1 MPQNLVIVESP
12 AKVRTLKKFLGP
24 EYDVR
29 ASVGHVRD
37 LPKSKLGVDIEDNYK
52 PQYKQSTDK
61 ASVIKDL
68 KKAASS
74 VEKIYLATDPDREG
88 EAISWHLEEILGI
101 PNDEPVRIQF
111 NEITERAVR
120 EAIKNPRPID
130 MGLVDAQQAR
140 RILDRLVGYM
150 LSPFLWK
157 KVRRG
162 LSAGRVQSAALN
174 LICERESEIEAFVPK
189 EFWTI
194 DANLEKESGESF
206 TARYFKGKTSKIE
219 DAELASNVVRDCQA
233 APFAVSKVEVK
244 QSAKRPSAP
253 FITSSLQQEAYRKL
267 GLTARTTMSL
277 AQQLYEGMEIQ
288 GKGHVALITYMR
300 TDSYRIA
307 EEARMAAKEYIEA
320 NYGKEYCPA
329 KARIYAKKANSQD
342 AHEAIRPVSL
352 DMPPESVKELLS
364 RDQYRLYKLIWNRF
378 LASQMADMK
387 LDITYV
393 TVESAGHI
401 FKAQGSKVTFNG
413 YSAIYGNTPNGEDKD
428 EDQQSIPRL
437 SEGENLKLLQLKS
450 LQQFTEPPAR
460 FTEGSL
466 IKALEEKGVGRPST
480 YASIID
486 TIKKRDYVDIKERAF
501 VPTSVGR
508 TVCDVLK
515 SNFQDVVSL
524 DFTADMESKL
534 DAIGESKSEWTKVVD
549 DFYKPFN
556 EKLLGAEQSQSR
568 VKVPVEVLDEV
579 CPECGKPLVV
589 RRSRFG
595 PFVGCS
601 GYPECKYIKKKQ
613 KVLLESKCPLCGSQM
628 EERMT
633 KYKRKVYSCTSYPAC
648 TFSTWKKPE
657 DVKCDECGCF
667 TVSYGRGKAK
677 EYRCPNPKCSKY
689 VPPKPK
695 EEDKKDE

>member
-52 PQYKQSTDK
+52 PQYRQSADK

-74 VEKIYLATDPDREG
+74 VDRVYLATDPDREG

-111 NEITERAVR
+111 NEITERAVK

-174 LICERESEIEAFVPK
+174 LICEREAEIEAFVPK

-194 DANLEKESGESF
+194 DASLEKGSGEAF

-219 DAELASNVVRDCQA
+219 DAELASKVVRDCQA
-233 APFAVSKVEVK
+233 APFTVSKVEVK
-244 QSAKRPSAP
+244 ASAKRPSAP
-253 FITSSLQQEAYRKL
+253 FITSTLQQEAYRKL
-267 GLTARTTMSL
+267 GFTARTTMSL

-307 EEARMAAKEYIEA
+307 EEAKTAAKEYVERT
-320 NYGKEYCPA
+320 YGKEYCPA
-329 KARIYAKKANSQD
+329 KSRIYTKKANSQD
-342 AHEAIRPVSL
+342 AHEAIRPVRL
-352 DMPPESVKELLS
+352 DMPPESVKDLLS

-378 LASQMADMK
+378 LASQMSDMK
-387 LDITYV
+387 LDLTYI
-393 TVESAGHI
+393 TVESAGHT

-413 YSAIYGNTPNGEDKD
+413 YSVVYGNITNGDEKE
-428 EDQQSIPRL
+428 EDQQSIPQL
-437 SEGENLKLLQLKS
+437 SEGEILKLIQLKS

-486 TIKKRDYVDIKERAF
+486 TIKKRDYVDIKERTF

-515 SNFQDVVSL
+515 SNFQDIVSI
-524 DFTADMESKL
+524 DFTADM
-534 DAIGESKSEWTKVVD
+534 
-549 DFYKPFN
+549 
-556 EKLLGAEQSQSR
+556 
-568 VKVPVEVLDEV
+568 
-579 CPECGKPLVV
+579 
-589 RRSRFG
+589 
-595 PFVGCS
+595 
-601 GYPECKYIKKKQ
+601 
-613 KVLLESKCPLCGSQM
+613 
-628 EERMT
+628 
-633 KYKRKVYSCTSYPAC
+633 
-648 TFSTWKKPE
+648 
-657 DVKCDECGCF
+657 
-667 TVSYGRGKAK
+667 
-677 EYRCPNPKCSKY
+677 
-689 VPPKPK
+689 
-695 EEDKKDE
+695 